1 MKFTVQQKHMTQA
14 LAQITGVLERNQTRD
29 VLSHARVTVNEQG
42 DMQVSCTDLT
52 MTMFAQLK
60 VDQVEEPGGASIP
73 GLRLFSLFR
82 ALPEDNA
89 VTLETSEG
97 MVEIRVG
104 RSIHKLKLMT
114 GPDTDVLDS
123 YMPEPPEDHIVVT
136 LPAARLREQ
145 LLYTNPVM
153 GMREARPYMVST
165 CFELTN
171 SYIRTVATEASV
183 LAMATSSGGVPSLNN
198 EDGESDMRQ
207 FVVPRKA
214 VLQATSMCAT
224 AQRDD
229 MVQLTFGSN
238 HFSTQV
244 GMYTLR
250 SNLMDVKYPEY
261 QKVFPEDLGWSM
273 VCNREALRRAMEE
286 VEVVAADV
294 SHRVN
299 FEAADGVLSMQS
311 TSTRN
316 DSSVVDVALD
326 SLTATR
332 KLAVNGEK
340 ILRIASSVADDK
352 LEFAT
357 TQEESKSNIR
367 IIGRKGEGSPESSDT
382 SASAID
388 VTYLL
393 ATMSDR

>member
-14 LAQITGVLERNQTRD
+14 LAQITAILERSQTRD
-29 VLSHARVTVNEQG
+29 VLSHARVTVNERG
-42 DMQVSCTDLT
+42 DLQISCTDLT
-52 MTMFAQLK
+52 MTMFAQLR

-104 RSIHKLKLMT
+104 RSIHKLKLMS
-114 GPDTDVLDS
+114 GPNTDVLDS
-123 YMPEPPEDHIVVT
+123 YLPTPPDDHIAVT
-136 LPAARLREQ
+136 IPAARLREQ
-145 LLYTNPVM
+145 LMYTNPVM
-153 GMREARPYMVST
+153 GLREARPYMVST
-165 CFELTN
+165 CFELTS

-183 LAMATSSGGVPSLNN
+183 LAMATSPGGVPNMPA
-198 EDGESDMRQ
+198 EDGEGDMRQ

-214 VLQATSMCAT
+214 VLQASSMCAT

-229 MVQLTFGSN
+229 MVSLTFGSN
-238 HFSTQV
+238 HFSVNV
-244 GMYTLR
+244 GIYTLK
-250 SNLMDVKYPEY
+250 SNLMDVRYPDY

-273 VCNREALRRAMEE
+273 VCSREALRHALEE
-286 VEVVAADV
+286 VEVVASDV
-294 SHRVN
+294 SHRVI
-299 FEAADGVLSMQS
+299 FEAGDGVLTMQS

-326 SLTATR
+326 SLSAAR

-340 ILRIASSVADDK
+340 ILRIATSVGDDK

-357 TQEESKSNIR
+357 TQEETKSNIR
-367 IIGRKGEGSPESSDT
+367 IIGKKDESPAESSNEGG
-382 SASAID
+382 SQID